1 MGVEHA
7 LISFA
12 LLIIAHGVGSHN
24 NLEAEAADIGA
35 RPWFLQVC
43 GFSPLHGF
51 CQDDM
56 LMTQ

>member
-24 NLEAEAADIGA
+24 NFEAEAADIGA

-43 GFSPLHGF
+43 GFSPYMGSAK
-51 CQDDM
+51 
-56 LMTQ
+56 MTCS